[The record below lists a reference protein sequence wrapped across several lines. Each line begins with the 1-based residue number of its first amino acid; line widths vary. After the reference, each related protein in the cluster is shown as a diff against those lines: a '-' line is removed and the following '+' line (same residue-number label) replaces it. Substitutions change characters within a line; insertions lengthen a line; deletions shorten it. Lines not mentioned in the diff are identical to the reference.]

1 MDHLPI
7 FHYLFER
14 SSMKKK
20 RNAGN
25 IDSEVVDHF
34 GKEWAKYNY
43 SDGIASEALDNQF
56 EAYVQPINLVKFDK
70 QTSIAADFGA
80 GSGRWTE
87 RLEPYFKKIYAVEP
101 SLSAVNVMI
110 EKFAREPKIE
120 VLNENVEENSIPEN
134 SLDLAISLGV
144 LHHIP
149 DTSKAILDVSKKIK
163 HGGTFLC
170 YLYYKVENKPIYYRL
185 LFRIVN
191 ISRYLI
197 SRLPHPIRMM
207 LAKVIAIFVYLP
219 LARFSRFQMN
229 KGRDISNIP
238 LHHYAEMPFVMLE
251 NDALDRFGTRL
262 EQRFNKEDIASML
275 IDANFDLSTLKYSDE
290 EPFWTFAV
298 QKK

>member
-1 MDHLPI
+1 M
-7 FHYLFER
+7 FNYLFEGR
-14 SSMKKK
+14 SMKKK
-20 RNAGN
+20 RNTVN

-43 SDGIASEALDNQF
+43 LDGIASEALDNQF
-56 EAYVQPINLVKFDK
+56 EAYVQPIDLLMFDK

-87 RLEPYFKKIYAVEP
+87 RIEPFFKKIYAVEP
-101 SLSAVNVMI
+101 SLSAVNVMTK
-110 EKFAREPKIE
+110 KFAREPKVE

-149 DTSKAILDVSKKIK
+149 DTSKAIFDISKKIK

-170 YLYYKVENKPIYYRL
+170 YLYYKVENKPFYYRA
-185 LFRIVN
+185 LFRIV
-191 ISRYLI
+191 SMFRYLI
-197 SRLPHPIRMM
+197 SRLPHSIRMM
-207 LAKVIAIFVYLP
+207 LAKVIALFVYLP
-219 LARFSRFQMN
+219 LAKFSQFQLN

-262 EQRFNKEDIASML
+262 EQRFKKEEIADML
-275 IDANFDLSTLKYSDE
+275 IGANFDLSRYSDR

-298 QKK
+298 QKMQ

>member
-1 MDHLPI
+1 
-7 FHYLFER
+7 
-14 SSMKKK
+14 MKKK
-20 RNAGN
+20 RNAVN

-43 SDGIASEALDNQF
+43 LGGIASEALDNQF
-56 EAYVQPINLVKFDK
+56 KAYVQPIDLLKFDK

-110 EKFAREPKIE
+110 EKFALEPKID
-120 VLNENVEENSIPEN
+120 VLNENVEDNSIPEN

-149 DTSKAILDVSKKIK
+149 DTSKAILDISKKIK

-170 YLYYKVENKPIYYRL
+170 YLYYKVENKPIYYR
-185 LFRIVN
+185 FIFGIVN
-191 ISRYLI
+191 IFRYLI
-197 SRLPHPIRMM
+197 SRLPHSIRMI
-207 LAKVIAIFVYLP
+207 LAKVIALVVYLP
-219 LARFSRFQMN
+219 LAKLSRFQLN
-229 KGRDISNIP
+229 RGRDISNIP

-262 EQRFNKEDIASML
+262 EQRFNKEEIASML
-275 IDANFDLSTLKYSDE
+275 INANFDLSTLSFSDY
-290 EPFWTFAV
+290 EPFWTFTV

>member
-1 MDHLPI
+1 
-7 FHYLFER
+7 
-14 SSMKKK
+14 MKKK
-20 RNAGN
+20 RNAVN

-43 SDGIASEALDNQF
+43 LDGIASEALDNQF
-56 EAYVQPINLVKFDK
+56 EAYVKPIDLLNFDK

-87 RLEPYFKKIYAVEP
+87 RLAPFFKKIYAVEP
-101 SLSAVNVMI
+101 SLSAVNVMV

-120 VLNENVEENSIPEN
+120 VLNENIEENSIPAN

-149 DTSKAILDVSKKIK
+149 DTSKAILDISKKIK

-170 YLYYKVENKPIYYRL
+170 YLYYKVENKPIYYRF

-191 ISRYLI
+191 LNRYLI
-197 SRLPHPIRMM
+197 SRLPHSIRMI
-207 LAKVIAIFVYLP
+207 LAKVIALVVYLP
-219 LARFSRFQMN
+219 LARFSLFQM
-229 KGRDISNIP
+229 KRGKDISNIP

-262 EQRFNKEDIASML
+262 EQRFNKDEIERML
-275 IDANFDLSTLKYSDE
+275 TGANFDLSTLNYSGS